1 MPKPSPRGAAV
12 RLLQAGRRRRNDRS
26 AHASTT
32 DAPKAASSAPLTAG
46 DEGGPR
52 FAEPFWKTGRR
63 LLGDAALPP
72 TPKDMTWSNKLNSSI
87 ITAASRAKGLS
98 LYAEELARG
107 SSPLVAQA
115 RATRHLV
122 ANNQRHT
129 ARALGEGIG
138 TDEAH
143 HLGNAL
149 VSHAMKNFESAWG
162 RFARFDASLL
172 AELAPVEAVQC
183 ALFVGTPE
191 AVAVARGIGERHADL
206 ETRDL
211 VDLAGRFLVT
221 GHEDLAKALV
231 EEADKRPAE
240 ELDEVRSG
248 DDFSARDILDNVRR
262 WSHPTPSTAAPAKEG
277 TVNFAVIDYYQ
288 PDLSRASRNVGDYVQ
303 TLSMLGNL
311 ARFQKARFTGD
322 DGLGEL
328 ATLLQSRVRPELRHA
343 DGGDTDVHL
352 LTVSRDFS
360 EGDDIPENTWM
371 IAFGWHMH
379 SMFQLRYGL
388 PYHQNLNPLF
398 ISFHINMIKSLTP
411 EAIEYLKAH
420 GPIGC
425 RDWTTVDLLLSAG
438 VDAFFTGCLTTTCN
452 AVFPPLED
460 VERDQPGVV
469 LAIDSP
475 ANKVKANRP
484 VEFMTNRDPK
494 YRAVGLVD
502 GTRHAIDILEDYQ
515 KRVHRIVTSRLH
527 AYLPATSLGI
537 GVNFKPG
544 KIGDVRFDGLLD
556 MTPDAP
562 AFAAIR
568 DGIRELIAS
577 SFGLIFDGKSRDE
590 VYAHWREVTA
600 PLVAEARA
608 RHEAPLPADPD
619 AIDLNIEGMV
629 KQVQAGAT
637 AYGPHDKVDAD
648 AVTDVALAL
657 DQNLKQHF
665 PTTLESLIE
674 NASGPLRLWILAR
687 GLDADYQKWIA
698 AAWPEVPMT
707 FLNFD
712 GIEYGDITRMIP
724 HITVSTMD
732 RLVLP
737 DLLPDLKRIT
747 YVDIDTVTEGDV
759 CELHNVDLKGLPLAA
774 RTSVYS
780 VTDQWR
786 TAGNLLSAQKASDLR
801 RTMAAKYD
809 FDFNNFNAG
818 VLVLDLE
825 RMRADN
831 FVETYLPLVGRFGLH
846 DQDILIM
853 YVGPNRVELDEKW
866 NALPVLQEI
875 VEPGIVHYAGG
886 LKPWSDELTPYRDH
900 WQKYAAQVAARAG
913 EPPA

>member
-1 MPKPSPRGAAV
+1 MPKPSPRGAAA
-12 RLLQAGRRRRNDRS
+12 RLLRAGRRRRHDAS
-26 AHASTT
+26 AHASNNTSAKPSNQPSAT
-32 DAPKAASSAPLTAG
+32 AAADDAP
-46 DEGGPR
+46 R
-52 FAEPFWKTGRR
+52 FNEPYWKTGRR
-63 LLGDAALPP
+63 LIGHAAMPAS
-72 TPKDMTWSNKLNSSI
+72 PKEMVWSNKLNSAVV
-87 ITAASRAKGLS
+87 TAAGRAKGLS
-98 LYAEELARG
+98 VYAEELARG
-107 SSPLVAQA
+107 SSSLVAQA
-115 RATRHLV
+115 RATRLLITH
-122 ANNQRHT
+122 NQRHT

-138 TDEAH
+138 TEEAH

-162 RFARFDASLL
+162 RFSRFEPAQL

-191 AVAVARGIGERHADL
+191 AVAVARAVAERPADL
-206 ETRDL
+206 GTRDL
-211 VDLAGRFLVT
+211 VELAGRFLVT
-221 GHEDLAKALV
+221 GNQDLAKTLV
-231 EEADKRPAE
+231 EEAETRPAD
-240 ELDEVRSG
+240 ELDRVEDG
-248 DDFSARDILDNVRR
+248 DDFTARDILENVRR
-262 WSHPTPSTAAPAKEG
+262 WSHPAPSTAAPAKEG
-277 TVNFAVIDYYQ
+277 TVNVAVIDYYQ

-322 DGLGEL
+322 QGLGEL
-328 ATLLQSRVRPELRHA
+328 ASLLQTRVRPELQHQ
-343 DGGDTDVHL
+343 DGGDADVNL
-352 LTVSRDFS
+352 LTISRDYS
-360 EGDDIPENTWM
+360 EGDDLPENTWG

-379 SMFQLRYGL
+379 SMYLLRYGL
-388 PYHQNLNPLF
+388 PYHPNLNPLF
-398 ISFHINMIKSLTP
+398 ISFHINMIKLLTP

-425 RDWTTVDLLLSAG
+425 RDWTTVDVLLSAG
-438 VDAFFTGCLTTTCN
+438 VDAFFTGCLTTTVN

-460 VERDQPGVV
+460 VDRDPEGVV

-475 ANKVKANRP
+475 AKKIKANRP
-484 VEFMTNRDPK
+484 VEFMTNKDPK
-494 YRAVGLVD
+494 YRAVGLVE
-502 GTRHAIDILEDYQ
+502 GTRMAIDILEDYQ

-527 AYLPATSLGI
+527 AYLPATSLGLQ
-537 GVNFKPG
+537 VNFKPG

-556 MTPDAP
+556 MTPEAP

-577 SFGLIFDGKSRDE
+577 SFNLILDGKSSDE

-600 PLVAEARA
+600 PLVAEAKA
-608 RHEAPLPADPD
+608 RHEARLPADPD

-637 AYGPHDKVDAD
+637 TYGPHDKVDA
-648 AVTDVALAL
+648 AKVTDVALAL

-737 DLLPDLKRIT
+737 DLLPDLNRIT

-801 RTMAAKYD
+801 RTMSAKFDYD
-809 FDFNNFNAG
+809 FDNFNAG
-818 VLVLDLE
+818 VLVLDLQ
-825 RMRADN
+825 RMREDK

-886 LKPWSDELTPYRDH
+886 LKPWSDELTPYREH

>member
-1 MPKPSPRGAAV
+1 MPKPSPRGAAA
-12 RLLQAGRRRRNDRS
+12 RLLRAGRRRRHDAS
-26 AHASTT
+26 AHASNNTSAKPSNQPSAT
-32 DAPKAASSAPLTAG
+32 AVDDAP
-46 DEGGPR
+46 R
-52 FAEPFWKTGRR
+52 FNEPYWKTARR
-63 LLGDAALPP
+63 LVGHAALPAS
-72 TPKDMTWSNKLNSSI
+72 PKDMTWSNKLNSAVV
-87 ITAASRAKGLS
+87 TAAGRAKGLS

-129 ARALGEGIG
+129 ARALGEGIA
-138 TDEAH
+138 TEEAH

-162 RFARFDASLL
+162 RFARFDAEQL

-191 AVAVARGIGERHADL
+191 AVAVARAVGEQHADL
-206 ETRDL
+206 STRDL
-211 VDLAGRFLVT
+211 VELAGRFLVT
-221 GHEDLAKALV
+221 GHQDLAKTLV

-240 ELDEVRSG
+240 ELDEVADG
-248 DDFSARDILDNVRR
+248 DDFTARDILDNVRR
-262 WSHPTPSTAAPAKEG
+262 WSHPAPSTAAPAKEG
-277 TVNFAVIDYYQ
+277 TVNVAVIDYYQ

-311 ARFQKARFTGD
+311 ARFQKARFTGEQ
-322 DGLGEL
+322 GLGEL
-328 ATLLQSRVRPELRHA
+328 ATLLQTRVRPELQHK
-343 DGGDTDVHL
+343 DGGDADVNL
-352 LTVSRDFS
+352 LTISRDYS
-360 EGDDIPENTWM
+360 EGDNLPENTWG

-379 SMFQLRYGL
+379 SMFLLRYGL
-388 PYHQNLNPLF
+388 PYHPNLNPLF
-398 ISFHINMIKSLTP
+398 ISFHINMIKCLTP

-425 RDWTTVDLLLSAG
+425 RDWTTVDLLLGAG
-438 VDAFFTGCLTTTCN
+438 VDAFFTGCLTTTVN

-460 VERDQPGVV
+460 VDRDPEGVV

-475 ANKVKANRP
+475 AKKIKANRP
-484 VEFMTNRDPK
+484 VEFMTNKDPK
-494 YRAVGLVD
+494 YRAVGLVE
-502 GTRHAIDILEDYQ
+502 GTRMAIDILEDYQ

-537 GVNFKPG
+537 GVNFRPG

-577 SFGLIFDGKSRDE
+577 SFTLIFDGKSRDE

-619 AIDLNIEGMV
+619 AVDLNIEGMV

-637 AYGPHDKVDAD
+637 AYGPHDKVDPA

-687 GLDADYQKWIA
+687 GLDVDYQKWIA

-759 CELHNVDLKGLPLAA
+759 CELHSVDLKGLPLAA

-913 EPPA
+913 QPPL